1 MPRSKL
7 PSLSSIKEGSFEPNK
22 KNSIS
27 LGDDG
32 ALSTDSKPI
41 KIGEKTSILEL
52 SEDSLIVR
60 GALEFDT
67 LLRGILNSP
76 NERMAFTAKTGE
88 YRFYSTH
95 SDEDYVRMYVLG
107 GNCLIEAVDADGG
120 VESDIQLNA
129 GNDIICNAKTGLYK
143 FYLDGDVDDLCTLT
157 VAANGATTIAT
168 ADSDGTAGNLTLDI
182 DGDIELNAD
191 GGNITFKDA
200 AVLLVDINNTNT
212 KFYNP
217 SGDDFCSITVGDRGA
232 TVIFTE
238 DTSDN
243 NSGHITLDA
252 EGDVILDARTGVH
265 RFYAGGDTDDLCTL
279 TVAANGV
286 TTIATSDADAAL
298 GHLTLAPDGDLIL
311 DPVSQKTIINATDGL
326 YFDGGGDT
334 YISETAADILDIV
347 VGGDMPIRIV
357 EDANQCYTLFRAGAA
372 GFTQTT
378 TTYNATDT
386 DVNFRITNKSMVTFG
401 SGNITDVQLYFPA
414 ISGNFVLVLK
424 QDGTGSR
431 TVTNWK
437 AFDSAG
443 NAANGSSTVKWA
455 GGSAPT
461 LTTDANHVDIL
472 SFYWD
477 NQNEIAYGV
486 ATLDFQF

>member
-191 GGNITFKDA
+191 GGNITF
-200 AVLLVDINNTNT
+200 
-212 KFYNP
+212 
-217 SGDDFCSITVGDRGA
+217 
-232 TVIFTE
+232 
-238 DTSDN
+238 
-243 NSGHITLDA
+243 
-252 EGDVILDARTGVH
+252 
-265 RFYAGGDTDDLCTL
+265 
-279 TVAANGV
+279 
-286 TTIATSDADAAL
+286 
-298 GHLTLAPDGDLIL
+298 
-311 DPVSQKTIINATDGL
+311 
-326 YFDGGGDT
+326 
-334 YISETAADILDIV
+334 
-347 VGGDMPIRIV
+347 
-357 EDANQCYTLFRAGAA
+357 
-372 GFTQTT
+372 
-378 TTYNATDT
+378 
-386 DVNFRITNKSMVTFG
+386 
-401 SGNITDVQLYFPA
+401 
-414 ISGNFVLVLK
+414 
-424 QDGTGSR
+424 
-431 TVTNWK
+431 
-437 AFDSAG
+437 
-443 NAANGSSTVKWA
+443 
-455 GGSAPT
+455 
-461 LTTDANHVDIL
+461 
-472 SFYWD
+472 
-477 NQNEIAYGV
+477 
-486 ATLDFQF
+486 